1 MQCQESN
8 KMLDAYVDNE
18 IDVLQS
24 VALEEHVAG
33 CAECHQKLQSR
44 QALRKSIQS
53 AGLRYTAPPELVKDV
68 RKALRI
74 PEERSAGPRW
84 AWFRNAAWG
93 FAAATALFALVAVS
107 LFFFLRTSAGDR
119 LAQQSTDAYIRS
131 MVAENRG
138 IDVISSESHTV
149 KPWFNGR
156 LSFSPK
162 VVDFADKGFS
172 LAGGRVDYL
181 DSQTAAVLVYKRN
194 QHVIDVFI
202 YPNAGRSGLSMHQ
215 ERGYNIASWSKDGM
229 QYWVVSDLNQGE
241 MQQLAGLLRE

>member
-24 VALEEHVAG
+24 VALEEHVAS
-33 CAECHQKLQSR
+33 CAECQQKLQSR
-44 QALRKSIQS
+44 QALRKSIHG
-53 AGLRYTAPPELVKDV
+53 AGLRYTAPPELVRDV
-68 RKALRI
+68 RKALRMS
-74 PEERSAGPRW
+74 EEKSAGPRW
-84 AWFRNAAWG
+84 AWFRSAAWG

-107 LFFFLRTSAGDR
+107 VFVFLRNSTGNL

-131 MVAENRG
+131 MMAENHG
-138 IDVISSESHTV
+138 MDVISAESHTV

-156 LSFSPK
+156 VSFSPK
-162 VVDFADKGFS
+162 VVDFADKGFA

-181 DSQTAAVLVYKRN
+181 DGQRAAVLVYRRN
-194 QHVIDVFI
+194 QHMIDVFI
-202 YPNAGRSGLSMHQ
+202 YPNENNSGLSVRQ

-229 QYWVVSDLNQGE
+229 QYWVVSDLNQAE